1 MSKELLKRINDR
13 NAHTMME
20 WMQIEYT
27 EFTGETLTAEM
38 EVNERV
44 HQPYGILHGGASA
57 AMAESVGSFLSALQC
72 DNKTHG
78 SVGTNI
84 NSYHLKSINSGKVFA
99 KASFVRKGRSLHV
112 INIDIVDE
120 KGNLVNKS
128 VLTCKII
135 EIKNIS

>member
-1 MSKELLKRINDR
+1 MSKELLKRINER

-44 HQPYGILHGGASA
+44 HQPYGLLHGGASA

-84 NSYHLKSINSGKVFA
+84 NSYHLKSIKSGKVFA

-112 INIDIVDE
+112 VNIDIVDE
-120 KGNLVNKS
+120 EGNLVNKS

-135 EIKNIS
+135 EIKNVK